1 MSVIGVILAAFS
13 RIWTKYWEIRSISEY
28 EDFLRSEPNYCLNF
42 TLQSIIQKQF
52 SRGVLRKR
60 CSENTQQFFR
70 RTPMPKWDFS
80 EVALYFYWNRTSA
93 WLFSCKLLHILRTSL
108 PKNTSGRLLLI
119 IIVAFPHFHN
129 EIKLEVS
136 STVSELFS
144 RFTTFYRNR
153 AAIRLLMIPIN
164 QKTNIKT
171 TTYTENFAGIFL
183 FRIDGNLNGLPLINI
198 WVFFLKFLEYS
209 FSA

>member
-1 MSVIGVILAAFS
+1 MFLGKGVL
-13 RIWTKYWEIRSISEY
+13 KIRS
-28 EDFLRSEPNYCLNF
+28 NF
-42 TLQSIIQKQF
+42 TGEHPCRSGI
-52 SRGVLRKR
+52 SV
-60 CSENTQQFFR
+60 
-70 RTPMPKWDFS
+70 
-80 EVALYFYWNRTSA
+80 
-93 WLFSCKLLHILRTSL
+93 KLLCIFIEIALRHGCSPVNLPHILRTSL

-119 IIVAFPHFHN
+119 IIVASPHFHN

-136 STVSELFS
+136 PTVSELFS

-171 TTYTENFAGIFL
+171 ATYTQNFAGIFL

-198 WVFFLKFLEYS
+198 WGFFLKFLEYS